1 MFDLKFRKSDLIV
14 CCLVLPFFKRKTDKI
29 DKKNIS

>member
-14 CCLVLPFFKRKTDKI
+14 CCLVLPFKKEKQIKLIKI
-29 DKKNIS
+29 